1 MSLLMVAL
9 NDKPDAV
16 RRMRESYKIKSPIAM
31 MPFTAQLPIDF
42 GVATNRWTGQIPGYV
57 LIRPDGEVSLIALGA
72 VYANHIEK
80 TIDCLISCPANED
93 VR

>member
-1 MSLLMVAL
+1 
-9 NDKPDAV
+9 
-16 RRMRESYKIKSPIAM
+16 
-31 MPFTAQLPIDF
+31 MP
-42 GVATNRWTGQIPGYV
+42 ATD
-57 LIRPDGEVSLIALGA
+57 DGEVALIALGA